1 MRKRTLFLFG
11 IVVMGAAIFTQT
23 VSAQDWSQKF
33 EKTTD
38 GYYRNLGDVGFINL
52 VGRLD

>member
-23 VSAQDWSQKF
+23 VSAQEQ
-33 EKTTD
+33 T
-38 GYYRNLGDVGFINL
+38 N
-52 VGRLD
+52 